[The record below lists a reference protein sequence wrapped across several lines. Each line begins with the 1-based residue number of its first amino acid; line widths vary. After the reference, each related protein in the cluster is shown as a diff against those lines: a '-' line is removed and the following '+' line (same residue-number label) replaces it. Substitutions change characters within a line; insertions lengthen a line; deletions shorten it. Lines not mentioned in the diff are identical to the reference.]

1 MSSDALHRCIHV
13 VDDDAIVLDSLMLLL
28 RVMGE
33 KAVAYPSGKM
43 FLETAKIAVPD
54 IALFDLQ
61 MPDLDGFALFGRF
74 RAHHPDTPVILMTG
88 HGNAKVEQDAMAL
101 GFRHV
106 LHKPFS
112 ETELKQ
118 ALDA

>member
-1 MSSDALHRCIHV
+1 MAS
-13 VDDDAIVLDSLMLLL
+13 
-28 RVMGE
+28 
-33 KAVAYPSGKM
+33 P
-43 FLETAKIAVPD
+43 F
-54 IALFDLQ
+54 
-61 MPDLDGFALFGRF
+61 FGRF

-88 HGNAKVEQDAMAL
+88 HGNAKVEQDAMAR